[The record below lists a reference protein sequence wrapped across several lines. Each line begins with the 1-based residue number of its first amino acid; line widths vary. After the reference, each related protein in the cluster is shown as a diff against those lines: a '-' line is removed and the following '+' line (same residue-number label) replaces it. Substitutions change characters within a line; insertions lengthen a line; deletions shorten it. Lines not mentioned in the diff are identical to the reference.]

1 MKLDLRK
8 IQYHENMSEETPC
21 FSCEIWE
28 DNILIGYCRNSGR
41 GGSNLITRAN
51 NNIPHSQVMKYDNLD
66 TECEIFELV
75 YLDAEIKLYQTK
87 NFVLYKDKDIY
98 VIKFPK
104 PISQLKKAPN
114 YKSWLTQQV
123 NKYRNDGYE
132 VLNKNLGQI

>member
-1 MKLDLRK
+1 M
-8 IQYHENMSEETPC
+8 
-21 FSCEIWE
+21 
-28 DNILIGYCRNSGR
+28 
-41 GGSNLITRAN
+41 
-51 NNIPHSQVMKYDNLD
+51 
-66 TECEIFELV
+66 
-75 YLDAEIKLYQTK
+75 DAEIKLYQTK